1 MLSRTSTGRAAECS
15 WANYDIEGR
24 AQESDE
30 VDLATNYLGATLMEL
45 IGAPMSDYQKAQM
58 ALRAEMPA
66 INSVG
71 FEDADGVWHLT
82 ESADDDATAQP
93 EAYAAALQA
102 RQDLAMMQYLKL
114 FDPGDSVYTK
124 TLQGAANETDPN
136 LAPGTTQI
144 K

>member
-1 MLSRTSTGRAAECS
+1 
-15 WANYDIEGR
+15 
-24 AQESDE
+24 
-30 VDLATNYLGATLMEL
+30 MEL
-45 IGAPMSDYQKAQM
+45 IGAPMTDYQKAQM
-58 ALRAEMPA
+58 ALRVDMPA

-71 FEDADGVWHLT
+71 FQDAGGTWHLT
-82 ESADDDATAQP
+82 ESATDDPTAAP
-93 EAYAAALQA
+93 EVYAAALKA

-114 FDPGDSVYTK
+114 FDHGDSVYTR